1 MPTTFASVSRL
12 AIQNIL
18 FPTDFS
24 SASAAALPFAES
36 IAQIYGSTVMV
47 AHAIPPEPHRQVVT
61 HSVSPQDHL
70 VWDGARHKL
79 DSFTQKLE
87 SHHLPWKALV
97 DRGDVDQIIPAMID
111 ENHIDLVVLGTHGRR
126 GVSKLIL
133 GSSAEKIYRSCS
145 CPVLT
150 IGPHVHGWT
159 DWKLRRILCPV
170 DLSEDPEPVLRYAL
184 SLAEENQS
192 ELIVLGAVPMVP
204 WQHRPDVEQRTF
216 RALESFIPEQT
227 KSWCTPQCVVRWEH
241 PAEAILREAVDR
253 QTDLIVMSVHK
264 SRVST
269 LSVHL
274 PWPIASEVVSQ
285 ASCPVLTL
293 RL

>member
-12 AIQNIL
+12 AIKTIL

-24 SASAAALPFAES
+24 SASAAALPFAEL
-36 IAQIYGSTVMV
+36 IAQIYGSVVMV

-61 HSVSPQDHL
+61 DAVPPQDHL
-70 VWDGARHKL
+70 VWDNARHKL
-79 DSFTQKLE
+79 ESFTHKLE
-87 SHHLPWKALV
+87 SHHIPSKALL
-97 DRGDVDQIIPAMID
+97 DRGDLEQIIPAMID
-111 ENHIDLVVLGTHGRR
+111 QNHVDFVVLGTHGRR

-150 IGPHVHGWT
+150 IGPHVHVRSE
-159 DWKLRRILCPV
+159 WKLRRILCPV
-170 DLSEDPEPVLRYAL
+170 DLSEDPEPVLHYAL

-192 ELIVLGAVPMVP
+192 EFIVLGAVPMVP

-216 RALESFIPEQT
+216 RALESFIPEQA
-227 KSWCTPQCVVRWEH
+227 KNWCAPQCVVRWEH
-241 PAEAILREAVDR
+241 PAEAILREALERSV
-253 QTDLIVMSVHK
+253 DLIVMSVHR
-264 SRVST
+264 SRVSA
-269 LSVHL
+269 LSAHL

-285 ASCPVLTL
+285 ASCPVLTV
-293 RL
+293 RV